1 VGCIRSWDSKPW
13 RYPVIIDNMMNLEL
27 LLWATHESGDSS
39 FARIAVIHANTTLR
53 NHFRP
58 DYSSYHVVD
67 YDTATGAVL
76 AKKTAQGYAD
86 SSAWARGQS
95 WGLYGYTVMYRYTHD
110 PRYLEQAEHIAAFI
124 LGNPNLPADK
134 VPYWDYNAPGGNRV
148 LRDASAAAIMA
159 SALIELSRYTVHGK
173 GKSYLEAAEQ
183 IIVSLSSANYHAVV
197 GANGGFLLMHSV
209 GNLPGRTE
217 VDVPLTYA
225 DYYFV
230 EAMLRYKEIGHASE

>member
-1 VGCIRSWDSKPW
+1 
-13 RYPVIIDNMMNLEL
+13 
-27 LLWATHESGDSS
+27 
-39 FARIAVIHANTTLR
+39 
-53 NHFRP
+53 
-58 DYSSYHVVD
+58 
-67 YDTATGAVL
+67 
-76 AKKTAQGYAD
+76 
-86 SSAWARGQS
+86 
-95 WGLYGYTVMYRYTHD
+95 
-110 PRYLEQAEHIAAFI
+110 
-124 LGNPNLPADK
+124 
-134 VPYWDYNAPGGNRV
+134 
-148 LRDASAAAIMA
+148 MA

-230 EAMLRYKEIGHASE
+230 EAMLRYREIGHAE